1 MTNKTITRKLVPI
14 NQRIN
19 HTAKIFGVHFPMRF
33 EPFVYHITETIAPE
47 YNGGY
52 WDFYALN
59 NGAFYM
65 APDADKSFQVICENG
80 FEGMISGDALGITV
94 CLYAY
99 SHLSFSDNQELAEI
113 CARQYHWLRDFML
126 EHVEVREI
134 LRAVD

>member
-1 MTNKTITRKLVPI
+1 MTNETITRKLVPI

-19 HTAKIFGVHFPMRF
+19 HTAKIFGVQFPMRF
-33 EPFVYHITETIAPE
+33 EPFIYHITEAIAPE

-52 WDFYALN
+52 WDFYELS

-65 APDADKSFQVICENG
+65 APDADRTFQVICENG
-80 FEGMISGDALGITV
+80 FEGKLSGDALGITV

-99 SHLSFSDNQELAEI
+99 SHLSFSGNQELAEV

-126 EHVEVREI
+126 GHVEAREI
-134 LRAVD
+134 LWAVD

>member
-19 HTAKIFGVHFPMRF
+19 HTAKIFGAHFPMRF
-33 EPFVYHITETIAPE
+33 EPFVYHITKTIASE

-59 NGAFYM
+59 NGGFYM
-65 APDADKSFQVICENG
+65 APDSNRTFQVICENG
-80 FEGMISGDALGITV
+80 FEGMLSGDALGITV

-126 EHVEVREI
+126 GHEESREI